1 MMWRKNFLKG
11 TVNRIGRYALMLD
24 GTALNNL
31 REKFLGADGNLGQP
45 FPTQT
50 GQRSGELTANCG

>member
-31 REKFLGADGNLGQP
+31 REKFLGGRTAIWGSPSPRKLGNVP
-45 FPTQT
+45 
-50 GQRSGELTANCG
+50 AN